1 MKLGN
6 DEKRMVESFGREEW
20 QSSRGARAER
30 RRFGRYAKAM
40 RRKERRVS
48 IRISTKDLQTIKK
61 RALGNGVTVQVLLS
75 ELLHKYAVGLVWEPR
90 RRN

>member
-1 MKLGN
+1 
-6 DEKRMVESFGREEW
+6 
-20 QSSRGARAER
+20 
-30 RRFGRYAKAM
+30 M

-75 ELLHKYAVGLVWEPR
+75 DLLHKYALGLVRER
-90 RRN
+90 RRRS